1 MPTQP
6 PKRARDRGAS
16 AEDEDDDDDVG
27 SEDEYDD
34 DDGDDDDED
43 GESGGAK
50 GGGSAFNW
58 RQFIDDEAEQSDDGI
73 DGEDDD
79 GDDEVR
85 ALHKHVP
92 PPTRANT
99 SQKYLTCLSFMFYT
113 TVPEDNY
120 CVNFRSATLR

>member
-92 PPTRANT
+92 HPPGPTHHKNISHVSVSCFIR
-99 SQKYLTCLSFMFYT
+99 LSLKTT
-113 TVPEDNY
+113 TV
-120 CVNFRSATLR
+120 